1 MILPAQG
8 ICFATAIDTAKVT
21 IAQLLK
27 HGRVRRARLGLA
39 GQNIAL
45 PRRMVRHHGLAR
57 ESAVQVASIERGG
70 PASGAGF
77 EEGDIIVEFSGQ
89 PVSGFDDLHRM
100 LTEETLGERVAV
112 VVLRRGRR
120 QTLQIQPEE
129 SR

>member
-1 MILPAQG
+1 
-8 ICFATAIDTAKVT
+8 
-21 IAQLLK
+21 
-27 HGRVRRARLGLA
+27 
-39 GQNIAL
+39 
-45 PRRMVRHHGLAR
+45 MVRHHGLAH
-57 ESAVQVASIERGG
+57 ESALQVASIERGG
-70 PASGAGF
+70 PASGADF
-77 EEGDIIVEFSGQ
+77 EEGDIIVEFAGQ